1 MRTVEVPLVTMEA
14 IIERI
19 SQISS
24 LISIAQTELEATHEN
39 SGGTYTAYQLAAIL
53 QVADDALLQHG
64 WSGLRRLIGL
74 TDEDD

>member
-19 SQISS
+19 SKACS
-24 LISIAQTELEATHEN
+24 LISVAQTELEAMN
-39 SGGTYTAYQLAAIL
+39 SKDGCTYTPFQLAAIL
-53 QVADDALLQHG
+53 QAVDDSLLQHG

>member
-1 MRTVEVPLVTMEA
+1 MKTVEVPLLALEA

-19 SQISS
+19 SRACS

-53 QVADDALLQHG
+53 QAADESLLVHG
-64 WSGLRRLIGL
+64 WSSLRRLIGM
-74 TDEDD
+74 TDGDD